1 MNAEQS
7 SGNYITL
14 VFTYSNDIMRKASL
28 LLSIASILLVQGACK
43 KTTENV
49 VDCIAESLL
58 VSVKY
63 KADAA
68 NSKMINFEVNY
79 SGTNT
84 VQSVEWVYG
93 DGNTAKVNGTTSSHT
108 YSNAGPYTVKAKV
121 SIGNGSSS
129 CTSDQEKNITVN

>member
-7 SGNYITL
+7 FVKYITL
-14 VFTYSNDIMRKASL
+14 LFTYQNYSMRKAYL
-28 LLSIASILLVQGACK
+28 LLFIASILLTGACK

-49 VDCIAESLL
+49 VDCIAESLF

-63 KADAA
+63 KADAV
-68 NSKMINFEVNY
+68 NSKTINFEVNY
-79 SGTNT
+79 SGTNS

-93 DGNTAKVNGTTSSHT
+93 DGNTAKVNGAISAHT

-121 SIGNGSSS
+121 SIGNGNPS
-129 CTSDQEKNITVN
+129 CTSEQEKNITVN